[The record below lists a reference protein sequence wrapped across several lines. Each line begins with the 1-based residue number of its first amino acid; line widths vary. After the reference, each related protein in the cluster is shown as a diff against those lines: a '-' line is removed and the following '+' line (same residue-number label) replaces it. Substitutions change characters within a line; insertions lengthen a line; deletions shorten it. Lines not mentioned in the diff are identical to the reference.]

1 MPSGVWCKPFYFFLT
16 MSDQKEFRGLRVDN
30 GIDKDGNPY
39 VWIGAINPETDG
51 SKITRYC
58 RFRSIKELL
67 KAYGLYED
75 VLSRVRAKVIGAPV
89 EEPKLLGLT
98 EELKKKASPYAAAYA
113 KAFNKEVYT
122 LLGLPSK
129 KFLGIVNGKFYEAF
143 VKDIPKKVRSNFCI
157 DFSGKPCHKMVEVI
171 NSIYPL
177 MKETYDD
184 GNMHILPFVIAFK
197 KTPAE
202 LRKAFGKGLWKTIA
216 NNTLHRNKIWV
227 NYVRRNRPSD
237 RCISSTIISAAKASR
252 FIPTTLLK
260 YASTSPYSLPYL
272 ALHCKGSWSNAR
284 LMYSQINNF
293 EGVER
298 MLRHLDREY
307 DGKRLLKM
315 SPQRLSEEHE
325 RLVVLVN
332 AKKASDANFQWLKT
346 SSLTSFG
353 YDGYEVELLDSELK
367 IVEEGQAM
375 HHCVAAYSSSCARGE
390 YVVFSVKKDGKRY
403 RTLGMHRSLEGLLR
417 FNQHY
422 KSCNAEVDC
431 EIAKQIPYY
440 IIQTF

>member
-1 MPSGVWCKPFYFFLT
+1 
-16 MSDQKEFRGLRVDN
+16 MSEFRGLRVDN
-30 GIDKDGNPY
+30 GIDEAGNPY
-39 VWIGAINPETDG
+39 VWVGKVGPETDG
-51 SKITRYC
+51 FKITRYC

-75 VLSRVRAKVIGAPV
+75 VRSRVRSKVIGVPV
-89 EEPKLLGLT
+89 EEPEPPRILALT

-122 LLGLPSK
+122 LLGIPSK
-129 KFLGIVNGKFYEAF
+129 KFLGIVNSKFYEAF

-157 DFSGKPCHKMVEVI
+157 DFSGKPNANLVTLI

-184 GNMHILPFVIAFK
+184 GNIHILPFVIAFK
-197 KTPAE
+197 KPPAE
-202 LRKAFGKGLWKTIA
+202 LRKAFGKGLWKVIA
-216 NNTLHRNKIWV
+216 NNTLHRNKIWI
-227 NYVRRNRPSD
+227 NYIRHQLHRKLLNLILSEATTSITKD
-237 RCISSTIISAAKASR
+237 SR
-252 FIPTTLLK
+252 SLPTTLLK
-260 YASTSPYSLPYL
+260 YSAASPYALSYL
-272 ALHCKGSWSNAR
+272 ALHCKGSWSNAHFVGA
-284 LMYSQINNF
+284 QIHNI
-293 EGVER
+293 EGVEK
-298 MLRHLDREY
+298 MIHHLGREY

-325 RLVVLVN
+325 RFVVLVN

-367 IVEEGQAM
+367 VAEEGQAM

-403 RTLGMHRSLEGLLR
+403 STIGMHRKSGGSLQ

-422 KSCNAEVDC
+422 KQCNAAVDC
-431 EIAKQIPYY
+431 GIAEEIPYF
-440 IIQTF
+440 IVRTF